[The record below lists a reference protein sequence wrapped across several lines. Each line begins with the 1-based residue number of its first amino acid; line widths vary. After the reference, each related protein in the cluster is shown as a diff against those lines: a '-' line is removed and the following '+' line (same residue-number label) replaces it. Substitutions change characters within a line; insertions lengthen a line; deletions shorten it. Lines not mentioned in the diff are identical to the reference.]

1 MIQNKSK
8 CESTTSSLSVGFCKT
23 AVTHEGEHLPTEKVA
38 EGKAPGPQS
47 LATTAG
53 AATEQWLAPLQT
65 SAVGVTELFTQP
77 YWEPG
82 RAAGEAY
89 RVEDVSCR
97 AFYQVLEE

>member
-8 CESTTSSLSVGFCKT
+8 CESTTSSLQVGFCKT

-53 AATEQWLAPLQT
+53 AATEQ
-65 SAVGVTELFTQP
+65 
-77 YWEPG
+77 
-82 RAAGEAY
+82 
-89 RVEDVSCR
+89 
-97 AFYQVLEE
+97 